1 MRKAILS
8 GEIMDV
14 LYYTHM
20 LARNTLMASGDLTL
34 DEYLVLLDA
43 SLQRIATPKELARVL
58 DLEPARFLTAAQSCE
73 TAGLLNRT
81 RSPLDRRL
89 PGFSATAEGRRK
101 ALLLNRLLVTVA
113 CDFWRVEPAGIAE
126 LVATVE
132 PFQRKNPAAGWPETA
147 DAPITLRSLCALLCL
162 WRTYRDFGAHFWL
175 SFSELHML
183 IITHQFGPQPN
194 RPLYR
199 DRNMFATNDY
209 AANVMMARDKD
220 LMIDDGTA
228 FSLSKTGER
237 KVALMLQACEAA
249 TPHKAANADGPLATL
264 QALCLRMTAHA
275 MANGTDLYRS
285 TTEE

>member
-1 MRKAILS
+1 MRKALLS
-8 GEIMDV
+8 GEVMDV

-58 DLEPARFLTAAQSCE
+58 DLDPARFLTAAQSCE
-73 TAGLLNRT
+73 AAGLLSRT

-113 CDFWRVEPAGIAE
+113 CDFWRIDPEGIAE
-126 LVATVE
+126 LVAAVE
-132 PFQRKNPAAGWPETA
+132 PFQRTNPQAGWPQAPE
-147 DAPITLRSLCALLCL
+147 APITLRSLCALLGL
-162 WRTYRDFGAHFWL
+162 WRTYRDFSAGFWL

-209 AANVMMARDKD
+209 AANVMMAREKG
-220 LMIDDGTA
+220 LMIDDGSA
-228 FSLSKTGER
+228 FNLSKTGDE
-237 KVALMLQACEAA
+237 KVTLMLQACETA
-249 TPHKAANADGPLATL
+249 TPRKAANTEGPLAAL

-275 MANGTDLYRS
+275 MANGTDLYRG
-285 TTEE
+285 TVEE

>member
-1 MRKAILS
+1 
-8 GEIMDV
+8 MDV

-43 SLQRIATPKELARVL
+43 SLQRVATPKELARVL
-58 DLEPARFLTAAQSCE
+58 NLDPARFLTAAQSCE
-73 TAGLLNRT
+73 TAGLLSRT

-113 CDFWRVEPAGIAE
+113 CDFWRVGPEGIAE

-132 PFQRKNPAAGWPETA
+132 PFQRTSPQAGWPQAANT
-147 DAPITLRSLCALLCL
+147 PITLRSLCALLNL
-162 WRTYRDFGAHFWL
+162 WRTYRDFSAQFWL
-175 SFSELHML
+175 SISELHML

-220 LMIDDGTA
+220 LMTDDGAT
-228 FSLSKTGER
+228 FSLSKTGEQ
-237 KVALMLQACEAA
+237 KVALMLASCETA
-249 TPHKAANADGPLATL
+249 TPHKAANVDGPLAAL

-275 MANGTDLYRS
+275 MANGTDLYRG
-285 TTEE
+285 TVED